1 MTTRNLEALLT
12 PRSVALI
19 GASPT
24 PGSVGNIVARNLLRA
39 GFAGPIHFVNPK
51 HPRVED
57 RVCATSVREING
69 VPDLAIV
76 ATPPDTVPSIIAEL
90 GAKGVRAAVVI
101 TAGLTAEQKVAVLNA
116 ARPRCL
122 RVQGPNCLGIMLPQI
137 GLDASFS
144 HRAPLSGDLAFLSQS
159 GALVTSI
166 VDWAAARGIGFSHV
180 VSLGEMLDVD
190 FGDLLDYLAGDVT
203 SRAILLYIESITNA
217 PKFLSAA
224 RRAARAK
231 PVIVIKSGRH
241 AAGAKA
247 ALSHTGALAGSDK
260 AYEAAFRR
268 AGVLRVRE
276 IEQLFD
282 AAETLSRVGRLS
294 GERLTIITN
303 GGGAG

>member
-57 RVCATSVREING
+57 RVCATSVREIDG

-190 FGDLLDYLAGDVT
+190 FGDLLDYLAGDSPAARSCST
-203 SRAILLYIESITNA
+203 SRTSPMRRSFCQRRGARRGRSRSSSSNPAATPRARKQRCRTRERLLDPTRLMKPLSDEPAFFACAKSSNCSMR
-217 PKFLSAA
+217 PKLSRGSGVSAA
-224 RRAARAK
+224 N
-231 PVIVIKSGRH
+231 V
-241 AAGAKA
+241 
-247 ALSHTGALAGSDK
+247 
-260 AYEAAFRR
+260 
-268 AGVLRVRE
+268 
-276 IEQLFD
+276 
-282 AAETLSRVGRLS
+282 
-294 GERLTIITN
+294 
-303 GGGAG
+303 